1 MKKSLILMFLL
12 ILCSS
17 KYSFSQKTLLDGKTF
32 SVNMFDINNPSNS
45 IKETLHFAKGKLD
58 AEQSRTHGFK
68 PTAYTSFEIKK
79 GMISWD
85 ANCQSPKEGTMSWS
99 GKSKGDK
106 IAGEVIWEKK
116 GKSVITYRYRGQQ
129 VKK

>member
-1 MKKSLILMFLL
+1 
-12 ILCSS
+12 
-17 KYSFSQKTLLDGKTF
+17 
-32 SVNMFDINNPSNS
+32 MFDINNPSNS